1 MSVTITEEEVLKTLS
16 SLTISGQ
23 IHDLVATGLV
33 SGVVVKNGH
42 IGFSLEVDPN
52 HVEKAIPSSMP
63 LRMLYAHYRG
73 FCLQPRC

>member
-1 MSVTITEEEVLKTLS
+1 MSVSITEEDVLKTLS

-23 IHDLVATGLV
+23 THDLVATGLI

-52 HVEKAIPSSMP
+52 QQKRTEGMNII
-63 LRMLYAHYRG
+63 RE
-73 FCLQPRC
+73 

>member
-1 MSVTITEEEVLKTLS
+1 MSVTITEEDVLKTLS

-23 IHDLVATGLV
+23 THDLVATGLI

-52 HVEKAIPSSMP
+52 DVEKSDLI
-63 LRMLYAHYRG
+63 
-73 FCLQPRC
+73 